1 MHAIIDAAINRNR
14 TVLLL
19 LGFILLV
26 GAVSYSTIPKEASP
40 DIPIP
45 TFYVVTTL
53 EGVSPEDAERLL
65 IRPFETE
72 FQSLTG
78 LDEMKGTAAEGY
90 ASVTLEFDPG
100 IDPKEAL
107 NDIREAVDRAK
118 SELPQ
123 EAEEP
128 TVNEIN
134 LALFPILTVV
144 LSGDAPQR
152 TLVELANQLEDQ
164 IESLQGVLSVDIG
177 GEREEVVEILVD
189 PAMLDTYDISFETL
203 LDQVRRNNRLVA
215 AGSLDTGAGRIA
227 LKVPG
232 VIEDLQDVLNLPVK
246 VSDGT
251 VVTFKDV
258 ASIRRTFRDPES
270 FARLGGSSSIS
281 LEVKKRLGANIIET
295 VSAVRALI
303 EVEQQNWPDTIS
315 VDYLQDG
322 SEPIEMMLGDLEN
335 NVVAAI
341 VLVMIVIVA
350 ALGLRSSILV
360 GVAIPGAF
368 LGGIAIMH
376 ILGFTLNMIVL
387 FSLILVVGM
396 LVDGAI
402 VTTELADRK
411 LQAGYK
417 PKDAFASAA
426 KRMAWPI
433 ITSTVTTLAVFFPLL
448 FWGDIVGEFMKF
460 IPITVII
467 TLSASLFMALI
478 FIPVLG
484 SVIAEREKPV
494 STVANP
500 QTEKGIR
507 EELSLTSGRS
517 SEFTKKYV
525 HVLNRFA
532 RRPYA
537 VFAVAV
543 SILLGTF
550 TAYGALGSGVTFF
563 PEIEPEFLRVQI
575 HARDNLSVWEKDALV
590 RQAEDRILPMT
601 ELEHVYVR
609 TIGGRRSSN
618 LSEDV
623 IGVIQLELV
632 DWQLRRPAVDIIDDI
647 RMALG
652 EVPGVKIEV
661 RSEEMG
667 PSQGKPIQLR
677 VSGREDTD
685 LAGAVAQIRTVM
697 EEIGGFVDAEDGR
710 PLPGIEWALRVDRTE
725 AARFGADVT
734 VLGQAVQLLTM
745 GIAVAEYRPNDA
757 DDEVDIRARFP
768 QSDRTLEQLEELRIP
783 TRQGYIPIR
792 NFVNLEPTF
801 KTGTIER
808 INSRRVMRI
817 EADVE
822 EGLLVNNQV
831 QALQSRLAGVQL
843 PPGVD
848 VQFVGEFE
856 DQNNAATFLISA
868 FFAAVFLMLVVLVTQ
883 FNSIYQA
890 FLVLSA
896 IVFSTAGVLFLSMVL
911 GRPFG
916 IVMGG
921 IGVIALAGIVVNNNI
936 VLIDT
941 YNQLRR
947 QEGMSPVDAVVAAGA
962 ERLRPIL
969 LTSITT
975 ILGLLPMVFGVNID
989 LIGRAVSVGGP
1000 SSLWW
1005 TELSSAIAGGL
1016 AFSTVLTLLLTPT
1029 LLLLGE
1035 DVSVRWRTWRN
1046 ARRVARS
1053 APSDDAR
1060 SARA

>member
-65 IRPFETE
+65 VRPFETE

-100 IDPKEAL
+100 VDAKEAL
-107 NDIREAVDRAK
+107 NDVREAVDRAK

-152 TLVELANQLEDQ
+152 TLLELANQLEDQ
-164 IESLQGVLSVDIG
+164 IESLPGVLSVDIG

-251 VVTFKDV
+251 VVSFKDV

-281 LEVKKRLGANIIET
+281 LEIKKRLGANIIET
-295 VSAVRALI
+295 VGDVRAL
-303 EVEQQNWPDTIS
+303 VQTQQQNWPETIS
-315 VDYLQDG
+315 VDFLQDG
-322 SEPIEMMLGDLEN
+322 SEPIRMMLGDLEN

-350 ALGLRSSILV
+350 ALGLRSSVLV

-376 ILGFTLNMIVL
+376 ALGYTLNMIVL

-411 LQAGYK
+411 LQAGHR
-417 PKDAFASAA
+417 PKDAFAAAA
-426 KRMAWPI
+426 KRMSWPI
-433 ITSTVTTLAVFFPLL
+433 ITSTITTLAVFFPLL
-448 FWGDIVGEFMKF
+448 FWGDVVGEFMKF

-484 SVIAEREKPV
+484 SVLAERNKSLPMAMEQ
-494 STVANP
+494 AGD
-500 QTEKGIR
+500 KGIR
-507 EELSLTSGRS
+507 EELSLTSGKS

-525 HVLNRFA
+525 QVLKKFA
-532 RRPYA
+532 QRPYK
-537 VFAVAV
+537 VLVVAV
-543 SILLGTF
+543 SVLLGTYM
-550 TAYGALGSGVTFF
+550 AYGALGAGVTFF
-563 PEIEPEFLRVQI
+563 PDVEPEFLRVQI

-590 RQAEDRILPMT
+590 RQAEERILPMS
-601 ELEHVYVR
+601 ELEHVYAR
-609 TIGGRRSSN
+609 TIGGQKSQN
-618 LSEDV
+618 LAEDV

-632 DWQLRRPAVDIIDDI
+632 DWQLRRPAADIINDI
-647 RMALG
+647 RVAVS

-661 RSEEMG
+661 RSEEQG
-667 PSQGKPIQLR
+667 PSQGKPVQLR
-677 VSGREDTD
+677 VSGRENAD
-685 LAGAVAQIRTVM
+685 LSGAVVQIRAVM
-697 EEIGGFVDAEDGR
+697 DDIGGFVDEEDGR
-710 PLPGIEWALRVDRTE
+710 PLPGIEWALNVDRSE

-745 GIAVAEYRPNDA
+745 GIAVAEYRPDDA

-768 QSDRTLEQLEELRIP
+768 QTDRTLEQLEELRIP
-783 TRQGYIPIR
+783 THQGYIPIR
-792 NFVNLEPTF
+792 NFVNLEPKF

-817 EADVE
+817 EADVD
-822 EGLLVNNQV
+822 EGVLVNNQV
-831 QALQSRLAGVQL
+831 QALQSRLADMQL

-848 VQFVGEFE
+848 VQFAGEIE
-856 DQNNAATFLISA
+856 DQNDAATFLISA
-868 FFAAVFLMLVVLVTQ
+868 FFTAVFLMLIVLVTQ
-883 FNSIYQA
+883 FNSVYQA

-896 IVFSTAGVLFLSMVL
+896 IVFSTAGVLFLSLVL

-947 QEGMSPVDAVVAAGA
+947 QEGMSPIDAVVAAGA

-975 ILGLLPMVFGVNID
+975 ILGLLPMVFGMNID
-989 LIGRAVSVGGP
+989 LIGRSMSFGSP
-1000 SSLWW
+1000 SSQWW

-1035 DVSVRWRTWRN
+1035 DFSVRWRAWRETH
-1046 ARRVARS
+1046 RS
-1053 APSDDAR
+1053 AKSASTDGIG